1 MPSQVTIKP
10 KPLKT
15 RAKSP
20 TSGRPRDPQV
30 QSDILKAA
38 NAILLEEGFRA
49 LTMEGVAARAGVGK
63 TTVYRRW
70 SSLFE
75 LVSDILDEAN
85 SAWPMPQ
92 NECSSISDDLR
103 TLYRNWVTGMSGA
116 GKVIPSLIAESV
128 QNAELA
134 KVLHERFFLPRRRLA
149 IARIERAKERNEVAS
164 HVDAQTL
171 VDLLMGRMWY
181 RQIVTGDRIRL
192 EDEEK
197 VISILLAGVQ
207 RAS

>member
-1 MPSQVTIKP
+1 MPSQVTTKP

-15 RAKSP
+15 QAKSP
-20 TSGRPRDPQV
+20 TGGRPRDPQV
-30 QSDILKAA
+30 HSEILKAA
-38 NAILLEEGFRA
+38 NAILLEAGFRA

-75 LVSDILDEAN
+75 LVSDLLDEAN

-92 NECSSISDDLR
+92 NECTSISDDLR

-116 GKVIPSLIAESV
+116 GKVIPVLIAESV
-128 QNAELA
+128 QNVELA

-149 IARIERAKERNEVAS
+149 IARIERAKERDEVPA
-164 HVDAQTL
+164 HVDART
-171 VDLLMGRMWY
+171 VIDLLMGRMWY
-181 RQIVTGDRIRL
+181 RQLVTGDKIRL
-192 EDEEK
+192 EDEDK
-197 VISILLAGVQ
+197 VISILLSGVES
-207 RAS
+207 AK